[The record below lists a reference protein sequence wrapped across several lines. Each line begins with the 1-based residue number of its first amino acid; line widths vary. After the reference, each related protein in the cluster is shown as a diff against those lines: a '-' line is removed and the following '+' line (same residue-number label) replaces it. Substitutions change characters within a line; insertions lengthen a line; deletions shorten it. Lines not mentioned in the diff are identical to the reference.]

1 MRKGDGSAS
10 TIKLHVAME
19 ETGLTRQQLDDS
31 GARCSVHVLMRQW
44 QYTPA
49 RSVTLPVQV

>member
-31 GARCSVHVLMRQW
+31 GARCRVHVLMRQW

-49 RSVTLPVQV
+49 RSVTLPLQV